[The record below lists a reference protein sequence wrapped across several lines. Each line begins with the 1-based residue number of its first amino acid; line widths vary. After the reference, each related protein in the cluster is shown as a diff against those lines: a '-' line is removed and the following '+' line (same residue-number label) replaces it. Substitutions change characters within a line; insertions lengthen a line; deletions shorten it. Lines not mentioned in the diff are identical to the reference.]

1 MVTEKVRLNLLL
13 CLSIMYGFYNNSKLK
28 QQMRFFVTVNQMFSG
43 SYCWAHGSDNETV
56 LGSCQKLGGAV
67 NI

>member
-1 MVTEKVRLNLLL
+1 
-13 CLSIMYGFYNNSKLK
+13 MYGFYNSKLK

-67 NI
+67 NIWLTVAKNVFASELNFEF